1 MGKKTFAV
9 TGATG
14 NIGSVLAESLLSR
27 GHQVRAIGRSQE
39 RLQSLVAKG
48 AESFIGSL
56 DDAEF
61 LTSAF
66 TGVDA
71 VFTMIPPNGT
81 AENFR
86 SYQNQIGEAL
96 ATAIRKAHVTQVVN
110 LSSIGGH
117 LGAGTGPI
125 KGLHDN
131 EERFNT
137 LERVNVVHLRP
148 AFFMENLLFG
158 VEVVKNMGVNG
169 SGVDP
174 KVALPMIATR
184 DIAAVAADLMEQGG
198 FNGKSVRELL
208 GPGDLTMAD
217 ATTAIGRAI
226 DKDDLKYVQFPYE
239 NVRVAMQGQGM
250 SDNVVDEIIEM
261 YHGMNE
267 GIVRGLEERS
277 AENTTPTTIDEFAG
291 AIFAPAYKGAAQ
303 AKSQPA

>member
-1 MGKKTFAV
+1 MGKKAFAV

-27 GHQVRAIGRSQE
+27 GHQVRAIGRSKK
-39 RLQSLVAKG
+39 RLQSLSEKG
-48 AESFIGSL
+48 AESYIGTL

-61 LTSAF
+61 LTPVFS
-66 TGVDA
+66 GVDA
-71 VFTMIPPNGT
+71 VFTMIPPSAT
-81 AENFR
+81 ADNFR
-86 SYQNQIGEAL
+86 SYQNRIGEAL
-96 ATAIRKAHVTQVVN
+96 ATAIRNSKVTQVVN

-117 LGAGTGPI
+117 LSAGTGPI

-137 LERVNVVHLRP
+137 LERVNVIHLRP
-148 AFFMENLLFG
+148 AFFMENLLLG
-158 VEVVKNMGVNG
+158 VDVIKNMGVNG

-174 KVALPMIATR
+174 KVGLPMIATR

-208 GPGDLTMAD
+208 GPGDLSMPD

-226 DKDDLKYVQFPYE
+226 GKDDLKYVQLSYE
-239 NVRVAMQGQGM
+239 NVRTAMLGLGM
-250 SDNVVDEIIEM
+250 SGSVVDEIIEM

-267 GIVRGLEERS
+267 GIIRGLEERS
-277 AENTTPTTIDEFAG
+277 AENTTPTTIDEFAVT
-291 AIFAPAYKGAAQ
+291 IFAAAYNGAAQ